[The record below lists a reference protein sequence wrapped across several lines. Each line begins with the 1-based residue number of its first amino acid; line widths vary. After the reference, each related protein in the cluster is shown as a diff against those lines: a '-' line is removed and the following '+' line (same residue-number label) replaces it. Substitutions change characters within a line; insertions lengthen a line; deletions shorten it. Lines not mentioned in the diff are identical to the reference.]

1 MMLSENIKMALASIR
16 ASRTRSF
23 FTMMGIIIGVVS
35 VVTIVSIGEGVK
47 HRVAGQ
53 IRTTGE
59 NVLTVRPGKIVNRD
73 ASGAVSGINLFSASP
88 TSTLNDADAKAI
100 KEKASVGS
108 VAPMSIVGAV
118 PNKDGI
124 NYEAGVVI
132 ATSRDFPDVSGQK
145 VEFGSFYSSDES
157 DNRSVV
163 IGAGVAEKLFKELVP
178 VGQVLKIKDQ
188 EFIVRGVLEK
198 QPNDPTNTGID
209 YNNALFIPLETAKKL
224 PDINPVVYQILVK
237 PAEGVS
243 ADQLSNEVN
252 AAVLSSRGGKND
264 FTVLKADEALAATD
278 SVLNTITT
286 AIIAIAIVALLVGG
300 ISIMNVMLVSV
311 SERSREIGI
320 RKAVGATDR
329 QIRQQFLI
337 ESAVLSVWGAGIG
350 VLIAVAINVA
360 LLVATNLQ
368 PVMTW
373 QPIVISVVVSVAV
386 GIVFGVVPA
395 VKASRKDPIDALRPS

>member
-1 MMLSENIKMALASIR
+1 MVSENIKMALASIGSAR
-16 ASRTRSF
+16 MRSF

-53 IRTTGE
+53 IRTVGE

-73 ASGAVSGINLFSASP
+73 ATGAVSGINLFSALP
-88 TSTLNDADAKAI
+88 TTTLNDADAKAI
-100 KEKASVGS
+100 KEKSSVGM
-108 VAPMSIVGAV
+108 VAPMSIVSAV
-118 PNKDGI
+118 PNKDGT
-124 NYEAGVVI
+124 NYEDGVVI

-178 VGQVLKIKDQ
+178 VGQVVKIKDQ

-198 QPNDPTNTGID
+198 QPNDPINTGIN

-224 PDINPVVYQILVK
+224 PDVNPVVYQILVK
-237 PAEGVS
+237 PADGVS
-243 ADQLSNEVN
+243 VDQLANDVN
-252 AAVLSSRGGKND
+252 SALLLSRGGKND
-264 FTVLKADEALAATD
+264 FTVLRADEALAAT
-278 SVLNTITT
+278 SSILSTITT
-286 AIIAIAIVALLVGG
+286 AIIAIAAVALLVGG

-329 QIRQQFLI
+329 QIRQQFLV
-337 ESAVLSVWGAGIG
+337 ESAVLSVWGAMIG
-350 VLIAVAINVA
+350 VIISIAINVS

-373 QPIVISVVVSVAV
+373 QPVVISVVVSVAV

-395 VKASRKDPIDALRPS
+395 VKASRKDPIESLRPS